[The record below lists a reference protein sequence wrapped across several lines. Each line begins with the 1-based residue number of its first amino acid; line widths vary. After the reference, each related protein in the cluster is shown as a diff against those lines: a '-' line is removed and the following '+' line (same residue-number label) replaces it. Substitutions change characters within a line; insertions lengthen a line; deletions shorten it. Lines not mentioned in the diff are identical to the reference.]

1 MAPRRYFA
9 YDNSGST
16 VPSTTRV
23 GNLLMS
29 TADLDYYNN
38 YGGLKWWPGP
48 DEDLGWII
56 THQVPSGDQP
66 SEAGENAFLGF
77 WRSKGFSNPS
87 FIALAEYVSRKNG
100 TPQTFANANDA
111 KNWLESNGYY
121 TNEGDPLPSLTPTAS
136 PTTTPTQTPTNT
148 PPARFV
154 FSPVSASTYG
164 VSCQSTSGV
173 TIYGTNSVWSS
184 NTEFYNNSSG
194 PVTIDMT
201 GYYNLSGEVWS
212 LNSSGQALSLFLCP
226 TPTETPSPTET
237 PTPTPTA
244 TETQPPPTPNE
255 TETPTPTPTI
265 TPEPVTGYSFNLVA
279 LPYNFPSSGNTI
291 MNGAGGATSGTT
303 EPNVLATG
311 SRGIYW
317 NSIDSDGID
326 RTDYFSGFTGQS
338 ITITM
343 SQTGSTAI
351 YSGDTSS
358 LKTWTA
364 ATGNGFVFGAGI
376 GVPPPPST
384 PSGTAVLIQSAST
397 QWTIGLPVY
406 ISVVLNGG
414 ATPTPTPT
422 QTTTPTET
430 QPPPTPNETETPTP
444 TPTATETQPPP
455 TPNETETPT
464 PTPTATETQPPPTPT
479 PTPTNTSTPTVTPS
493 STSAPACDITGNIIE
508 PTPTPTP
515 TNTETPTVTP
525 TNTLTPT
532 NTETPTQTPT
542 VTPTATM
549 PFTLK
554 VESALTGVTVNNL
567 IGVAGFTYTLTSG
580 SFPITNS
587 VVTGTHSSTGVL
599 ATGDVLLT
607 FDASTTS
614 NFTITKNGVELV
626 NFPASSGIGQ
636 TYQLGSQFS
645 NLLTTD
651 VMILK
656 FS

>member
-1 MAPRRYFA
+1 VSPFFYVLFRHIDIYFYMAPRRYFA

-16 VPSTTRV
+16 VPSATRV

-48 DEDLGWII
+48 DEDLGWVI

-136 PTTTPTQTPTNT
+136 PTTTPN
-148 PPARFV
+148 
-154 FSPVSASTYG
+154 
-164 VSCQSTSGV
+164 
-173 TIYGTNSVWSS
+173 
-184 NTEFYNNSSG
+184 E
-194 PVTIDMT
+194 
-201 GYYNLSGEVWS
+201 
-212 LNSSGQALSLFLCP
+212 
-226 TPTETPSPTET
+226 TET
-237 PTPTPTA
+237 PTLTPTA
-244 TETQPPPTPNE
+244 TPNE
-255 TETPTPTPTI
+255 TETPTLTPTATPNETETPTLTPTITPTPSI

-351 YSGDTSS
+351 YSGDTNS
-358 LKTWTA
+358 LKTWTSA
-364 ATGNGFVFGAGI
+364 PDNGFVFGAGI
-376 GVPPPPST
+376 GVPPVGT

-397 QWTIGLPVY
+397 QWTLGLPVY

-422 QTTTPTET
+422 STATPTPTTTET
-430 QPPPTPNETETPTP
+430 QAAETPTPTPTQTVTPSPTDLSSITTYTISGCTHLNTLVIDLGPGFIVPGDVFYFTFSGATPEGCYSVVGKINAPIEDAYLSSFGYGNCNDCEVANVTPTP

-464 PTPTATETQPPPTPT
+464 PTGTPT
-479 PTPTNTSTPTVTPS
+479 PT
-493 STSAPACDITGNIIE
+493 A
-508 PTPTPTP
+508 
-515 TNTETPTVTP
+515 
-525 TNTLTPT
+525 
-532 NTETPTQTPT
+532 
-542 VTPTATM
+542 

-554 VESALTGVTVNNL
+554 VESANSGVTITGL
-567 IGVAGFTYTLTSG
+567 GTGGTFTYEVTSG
-580 SFPITNS
+580 SFPLNNS
-587 VVTGTHSSTGVL
+587 ALYGTHS
-599 ATGDVLLT
+599 ATGSLNGNDVTLN
-607 FDASTTS
+607 FDATNTST
-614 NFTITKNGVELV
+614 FTLTKNGVELV
-626 NFPASSGIGQ
+626 NFPASSGLAQ
-636 TYQLGSQFS
+636 QYVLGVQFS
-645 NLLTTD
+645 NISSTD

-656 FS
+656 FQ